1 MSVFRATETDK
12 QRQRKRYRQR
22 QRHRWTAQ
30 TETDIDR
37 DKEAKT
43 DRKRDMTS
51 IIQTTFTT
59 RKKVYSLA
67 SANYCCSKN
76 KQNKK
81 HARPESHEAY
91 HRNVEDPH
99 MTGDK
104 HLNPVYIAGWF
115 ASCFVPYL
123 FLYFQ

>member
-22 QRHRWTAQ
+22 QRHRGTAQ
-30 TETDIDR
+30 TETDI

-51 IIQTTFTT
+51 IIQTTFTA
-59 RKKVYSLA
+59 RKKSILWHLQIIA
-67 SANYCCSKN
+67 AAKT

-91 HRNVEDPH
+91 HRNVEDPP

-104 HLNPVYIAGWF
+104 HLNPVYIAAWF